1 MPPVVVETKGLT
13 KIYQDHVVVNQISFE
28 IFEGE
33 CFGLLGPNGAGKSS
47 TLKMMYGQ
55 TGISSG
61 EAFIL
66 GLNVKTHPKEVKFR
80 IGIIPQDNGLE
91 EDFSVLDNLLIFSDY
106 FQIPF
111 NNAIIK
117 SKKLLRLMHL
127 EEQQNTMVRH
137 LSGGMK
143 RRLTIA
149 RSLIHKPDLLI
160 LDEPTTGLDPQS
172 RFFLWNFLK
181 DMKKESKT
189 LILTTHYMEE
199 AEFLCDRVAI
209 MDKGR
214 ILSIGTPQELI
225 ASHTGNQ
232 VVEIQLKS
240 EEIPYYE
247 KRLQLQKFDFSTLD
261 SGLVIYLHE
270 NQTPQE
276 LFKTVHSDSLTIRK
290 PCLNDVFLKM
300 SGHSIRDQEQS

>member
-1 MPPVVVETKGLT
+1 MPAVVVESKGLT
-13 KIYQDHVVVNQISFE
+13 KTYNDHTVVNQISFE

-47 TLKMMYGQ
+47 TLKMLYGQ

-80 IGIIPQDNGLE
+80 IGIIPQHNGLE
-91 EDFSVLDNLLIFSDY
+91 EDFSVLDNLLIFSEY

-111 NNAIIK
+111 KDALLK

-127 EEQQNTMVRH
+127 EEHQNHPVRQ

-149 RSLIHKPDLLI
+149 RSLIHHPELLI

-199 AEFLCDRVAI
+199 AEYLCDRVAI
-209 MDKGR
+209 LDKGK
-214 ILSIGTPQELI
+214 ILSIGTPQELV
-225 ASHTGNQ
+225 ASHTGHQ
-232 VVEIQLKS
+232 VVEIQLKP
-240 EEIPYYE
+240 EEISYYE
-247 KRLQLQKFDFSTLD
+247 KRLQLQKYDFSTL
-261 SGLVIYLHE
+261 STGLVIYLHQ
-270 NQTPQE
+270 NQTAQE
-276 LFKTVHSDSLTIRK
+276 LFKTVQSDSLTIRK

-300 SGHSIRDQEQS
+300 SGHSLRDQE

>member
-1 MPPVVVETKGLT
+1 MATVVVEAKGLT
-13 KIYQDHVVVNQISFE
+13 KTYQDHTVVNQISFE

-55 TGISSG
+55 TGISNG

-66 GLNVKTHPKEVKFR
+66 GLNVKSHPKEVKFR

-91 EDFSVLDNLLIFSDY
+91 EDFSVLDNLLTFAEY

-111 NNAIIK
+111 NESMLR

-127 EEQQNTMVRH
+127 EENQDQLVRN

-149 RSLIHKPDLLI
+149 RSLIHQPDLLI

-172 RFFLWNFLK
+172 RYFLWNFLK
-181 DMKKESKT
+181 SMRKEHKT

-199 AEFLCDRVAI
+199 AESLCDRVAI
-209 MDKGR
+209 MDKGK
-214 ILSIGTPQELI
+214 ILAIGTPQELI
-225 ASHTGNQ
+225 AAHTGHQ
-232 VVEIQLKS
+232 VVEIQLKP
-240 EEIPYYE
+240 EEISYYE
-247 KRLQLQKFDFSTLD
+247 KRLNIQSYDYTSIDT
-261 SGLVIYLHE
+261 GLVVYLHGQ
-270 NQTPQE
+270 QTPQD
-276 LFKTVHSDSLTIRK
+276 LFKIVESESFTIRK

-300 SGHSIRDQEQS
+300 AGHTLRNLE

>member
-1 MPPVVVETKGLT
+1 MPNVIVESKGLT
-13 KIYQDHVVVNQISFE
+13 KTYQDHTVVNQISFE

-47 TLKMMYGQ
+47 TLKMLYGQ
-55 TGISSG
+55 TGITKG

-91 EDFSVLDNLLIFSDY
+91 EDFSVLDNLLIFAEY
-106 FQIPF
+106 FQISLKD
-111 NNAIIK
+111 AILK

-127 EEQQNTMVRH
+127 EEHQNTAVRL

-149 RSLIHKPDLLI
+149 RSLIHQPELLI

-172 RFFLWNFLK
+172 RYFLWNFLK
-181 DMKKESKT
+181 EMKRESKT

-209 MDKGR
+209 MDQGK

-225 ASHTGNQ
+225 AAQTGHQ
-232 VVEIQLKS
+232 VVEIQLKP
-240 EEIPYYE
+240 EEIAYYE
-247 KRLQLQKFDFSTLD
+247 KRLQLQKYDFSTLN
-261 SGLVIYLHE
+261 SGLVVYLHDT
-270 NQTPQE
+270 QTSQE
-276 LFKTVHSDSLTIRK
+276 LFKIVHSDSLTIRK

-300 SGHSIRDQEQS
+300 SGHSLRDKE